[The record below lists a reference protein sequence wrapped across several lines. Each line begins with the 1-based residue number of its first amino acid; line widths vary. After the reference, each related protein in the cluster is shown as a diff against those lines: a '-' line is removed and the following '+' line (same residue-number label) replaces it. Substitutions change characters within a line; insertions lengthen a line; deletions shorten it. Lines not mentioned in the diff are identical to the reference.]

1 MPSISRQIVSLEKV
15 IKSLKLSEKNNKSK
29 KKSRKNIKI
38 TAGMK
43 KDELKKCT
51 VQQLMEYI
59 KKNKIDISDLKKT
72 LKKDLVEIV
81 WESLDSSDSSDSSDS
96 DSSESD
102 SSDSDS
108 SDSDSD

>member
-1 MPSISRQIVSLEKV
+1 MPSISRQIASLEKV
-15 IKSLKLSEKNNKSK
+15 IKSLKLSEKNDKSK
-29 KKSRKNIKI
+29 KKSRKNVKI

-51 VQQLMEYI
+51 VQQLMDYI

-81 WESLDSSDSSDSSDS
+81 WESLDSSDSSSDSSDS
-96 DSSESD
+96 DSD
-102 SSDSDS
+102 SDSDS

>member
-1 MPSISRQIVSLEKV
+1 
-15 IKSLKLSEKNNKSK
+15 
-29 KKSRKNIKI
+29 
-38 TAGMK
+38 MK
-43 KDELKKCT
+43 
-51 VQQLMEYI
+51 YI

-81 WESLDSSDSSDSSDS
+81 WENLECDSSDS
-96 DSSESD
+96 DSDSDSSDSD